1 MEPLRISPGDFVT
14 ERRGFLQDVYR
25 VGAKL
30 GDGAFGSVHKITHR
44 QTKEIRAV
52 KVIRKANLR
61 AAHERDMFFNEVAVL
76 RSIDHPNVLKL
87 HEFFQDDR
95 SYYLITEFCE
105 GGELFDRII
114 DEGSFSEGQAAEYI
128 RQVLSLVAYCHERGI
143 VHRDLKPENFLLD
156 SKARDANLKV
166 IDFGTAKVIE
176 RGQVMTERYGTP
188 YYIAPEVAKA
198 SPRYNEKCDVWSA
211 GVNLYILLC
220 GYPPFSGDSDEK
232 IMRKVLLGRYSYP
245 AEEWANISEG
255 AKDLITKM
263 LTYEPEARITARQA
277 LDHPWIRH
285 ASRVP
290 LTSSSAVS
298 IFRNLRSF
306 RAGQKLQQATLTFIA
321 TQLATKEERDEM
333 QQVFK
338 SLDTD
343 SSGTLSRS
351 ELINGFHILYGH
363 RMENA
368 EAEADRIMR
377 EVDVDGSGEIDY
389 SEYVIATMNRNK
401 LLSKE
406 RLEAA
411 FRAFDTDGSGTISI
425 AEIRLMLGQAKG
437 LDDEVFRKMIQEVDT
452 NGDGVIDRREF
463 VAMMT
468 HILGTR

>member
-1 MEPLRISPGDFVT
+1 MDPLRLSPGDFVS

-25 VGAKL
+25 VGTKL

-44 QTKEIRAV
+44 TTREVRAV

-61 AAHERDMFFNEVAVL
+61 AAHEREMFFNEVAVL

-87 HEFFQDDR
+87 YEFFQDDR
-95 SYYLITEFCE
+95 SYYLITEYCE

-114 DEGSFSEGQAAEYI
+114 EEGSFSENQAAECI
-128 RQVLSLVAYCHERGI
+128 RQVLSVVAYCHERGI

-156 SKARDANLKV
+156 TKARDANLKV
-166 IDFGTAKVIE
+166 IDFGTAKVVTP
-176 RGQVMTERYGTP
+176 GQMMTDRYGTP

-198 SPRYNEKCDVWSA
+198 SPRYNEKCDVWSC

-220 GYPPFSGDSDEK
+220 GYPPFTADSDDK
-232 IMRKVLLGRYSYP
+232 IMRKVLLGRFTFP
-245 AEEWANISEG
+245 EEEWRNVSPE

-263 LTYEPEARITARQA
+263 LTYDPESRLSARQA

-290 LTSSSAVS
+290 LSSSSAVG

-333 QQVFK
+333 KQVFK

-343 SSGTLSRS
+343 SSGTLSRT

-368 EAEADRIMR
+368 EEEADRIMR
-377 EVDVDGSGEIDY
+377 EVDRDGSGEIDY
-389 SEYVIATMNRNK
+389 SEFVLATMNRNK
-401 LLSKE
+401 LISKE
-406 RLEAA
+406 RLESA
-411 FRAFDTDGSGTISI
+411 FQAFDSDGSGTISLG
-425 AEIRLMLGQAKG
+425 EIKMMLGQAKG
-437 LDDEVFRKMIQEVDT
+437 LDEEVFQQMIREADT
-452 NGDGVIDRREF
+452 NGDGVIDKREF
-463 VAMMT
+463 VSMMT
-468 HILGTR
+468 RILTR